1 MSDRRLIAVLIGLIL
16 LMTVL
21 LVPLRL
27 ALLAAGD
34 VGAFGVAGVT
44 GTVWGGRLKGVTVAG
59 QPLGDLRAGLNPL
72 ALLTGQVRLG
82 LSQEPQARGGA
93 ARLWLTGRQRGVEG
107 LTLRTS
113 VDLTEAGLP
122 LIGLASFK
130 DVTGLFRAGR
140 CSAAGGDIGL
150 TLSGSGPLVGT
161 RLTGVPTCRGD
172 SWTAV
177 LTGRAGDAKVTVAN
191 RIDGR
196 GRYQIEMAVATSDPA
211 MAQALLAGGF
221 SRDAA
226 GFRRLLEGRLSGSD
240 QTVARQGV
248 QRAP

>member
-21 LVPLRL
+21 LAPLRL

-44 GTVWGGRLKGVTVAG
+44 GTVWGGHLKGVTVAG

-72 ALLTGQVRLG
+72 ALLTGQVRLS
-82 LSQEPQARGGA
+82 LSQEPAARGGA

-122 LIGLASFK
+122 LTGLASFK
-130 DVTGLFRAGR
+130 DATGLFRAGR

-150 TLSGSGPLVGT
+150 TLGSGPLAGT
-161 RLTGVPTCRGD
+161 RLSGVPTCRGD

-177 LTGRAGDAKVTVAN
+177 LTGRAGGAKVTVAN